1 MVLIVLT
8 GHTVLESITKLKTLD
23 KDTLLDTSTTRE
35 ILLDI
40 SSYEANQFKLFF
52 DQNDFDTLYYVDTG
66 TNLQSFNIDDRI
78 SAFMAV
84 NAEDVTL
91 PAGTSQQ
98 TFVNADVVNALG
110 EALDG
115 KDVTFTVTAGD
126 GAVSPSTDTT
136 VSGGRAT
143 TQFTV
148 GSTVGVSTVTAT
160 VTET

>member
-1 MVLIVLT
+1 
-8 GHTVLESITKLKTLD
+8 
-23 KDTLLDTSTTRE
+23 
-35 ILLDI
+35 
-40 SSYEANQFKLFF
+40 
-52 DQNDFDTLYYVDTG
+52 
-66 TNLQSFNIDDRI
+66 
-78 SAFMAV
+78 MAV

-98 TFVNADVVNALG
+98 TFVNADVINAWG
-110 EALDG
+110 EELDG
-115 KDVTFTVTAGD
+115 KVVTFAVTAGD
-126 GAVSPSTDTT
+126 GAVSPSSDTT